1 MKWIGLK
8 EIKIDREVVL
18 KNLPR
23 IEGAQI
29 SSLGDYLS
37 VFFKISYHSDLN
49 VQFVCKNSPL
59 SSALKNISF
68 SGLFQIRFKKQVP
81 ITDIQVNP
89 SIREGFNSKTSTKV
103 HKDQNRVSL
112 GPDFLPMFSSEP

>member
-1 MKWIGLK
+1 MK